1 MYTKCVVLTPV
12 LVALCL
18 TPPAST
24 SLSPCS
30 TCHMPRFSKW
40 NPKIPSLLSHRYNN
54 KIYQNLCAIRPT
66 RMSYVR
72 LPYNLSPPPPLS
84 HPSRWP
90 SLPLPASSHKP
101 KQKANGK
108 SNNKRN
114 TRAKQ
119 SHTHTLTSAT
129 KTVGEAVGVGCWA
142 PFRCAG
148 VWLRLCL
155 ANISF
160 VSCVLFILLRSHRTR
175 NGENWA
181 DFEERTIKLKYIQA
195 QRIKDRYITY
205 SPNKLE
211 LLRYNS
217 IKTMW
222 KHLGSSIQSKLPKS
236 SFSRIWSNFPLVHSS
251 LI

>member
-1 MYTKCVVLTPV
+1 MQSGRHVCPTCAYPT
-12 LVALCL
+12 
-18 TPPAST
+18 T
-24 SLSPCS
+24 SLRLHPWA
-30 TCHMPRFSKW
+30 TQAVGHHCHSR
-40 NPKIPSLLSHRYNN
+40 RA
-54 KIYQNLCAIRPT
+54 AI
-66 RMSYVR
+66 
-72 LPYNLSPPPPLS
+72 NLSK
-84 HPSRWP
+84 
-90 SLPLPASSHKP
+90 KP
-101 KQKANGK
+101 TAKATT
-108 SNNKRN
+108 SATQEQNN
-114 TRAKQ
+114 
-119 SHTHTLTSAT
+119 HTHTLTSAT

-205 SPNKLE
+205 SPNKVE
-211 LLRYNS
+211 LLRHNS

-222 KHLGSSIQSKLPKS
+222 EHLGSSIQSKLPMS